1 MLAGL
6 ADVERFTTHSTN
18 AIGALWSEIPSEA
31 DGTIG
36 EISLNSSREVVGYL
50 GKPVGFHS

>member
-6 ADVERFTTHSTN
+6 ADVERFMTHSTN

-31 DGTIG
+31 VGKIG
-36 EISLNSSREVVGYL
+36 EISLKSSREVVGYL
-50 GKPVGFHS
+50 VKPVGFHS